1 MLNHFVSYN
10 IFRNGKDNVHI
21 NFHNVLTHACVYT
34 ICTHARTQLL
44 VLLFH
49 TTRGTMY
56 FDLILSNLSKYYLML
71 LILDNNEDL
80 FFLNTMALIQMALK
94 LSRKPH

>member
-1 MLNHFVSYN
+1 
-10 IFRNGKDNVHI
+10 
-21 NFHNVLTHACVYT
+21 
-34 ICTHARTQLL
+34 
-44 VLLFH
+44 
-49 TTRGTMY
+49 MY